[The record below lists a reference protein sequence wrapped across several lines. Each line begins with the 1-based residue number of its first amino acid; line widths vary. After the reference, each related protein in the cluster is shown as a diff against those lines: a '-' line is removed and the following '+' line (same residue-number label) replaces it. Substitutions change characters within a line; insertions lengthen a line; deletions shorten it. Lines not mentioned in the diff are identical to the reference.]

1 MATKQNQISRSIRQI
16 DMKVC
21 HLSSL
26 LAGIK
31 EGWNIMKKNGHLKE
45 RNHFDGKDMALLV
58 VMIIIIYVVFSFLS
72 DYKAYENSG
81 KAQDQNNTI
90 VMESSQAEE

>member
-1 MATKQNQISRSIRQI
+1 
-16 DMKVC
+16 
-21 HLSSL
+21 
-26 LAGIK
+26 
-31 EGWNIMKKNGHLKE
+31 
-45 RNHFDGKDMALLV
+45 MALLV

-72 DYKAYENSG
+72 DYKAYENSD